1 MRAAEVPPEMA
12 SVFEK
17 ARDSVRQYFESLK
30 TVPARGRVEVDKDR
44 FILARTD
51 SLSLVLRNVLTE
63 IYGEHGSDQL
73 LYAFGKA
80 VGRTEARKFFERFGL
95 KDPMEKFG
103 FGPTYFSFSGWAFV
117 NLLYPTHP
125 VGDETFLLVF
135 ANQQSFE
142 AEGFIAEGEKTQKAI
157 CHINAGYLTGWCE
170 ESFGIPLET
179 RELFC
184 TAKGD
189 PLDLFLMAHRKKILV
204 ATENATRLIEKDQDL
219 TLEAILAG

>member
-1 MRAAEVPPEMA
+1 MRAAEVPPEML

-17 ARDSVRQYFESLK
+17 ARDSVGKYFETLQ
-30 TVPARGRVEVDKDR
+30 TVPDRGRVEVSKDR

-63 IYGEHGSDQL
+63 IYGANGSDQL
-73 LYAFGKA
+73 LYSFGKA
-80 VGRTEARKFFERFGL
+80 VGRAEARKFFDRFGL

-125 VGDETFLLVF
+125 VADETFLLVF

-142 AEGFIAEGEKTQKAI
+142 AESFIAEKQKPEKGI
-157 CHINAGYLTGWCE
+157 CHITAGFFTGWCE

-184 TAKGD
+184 SAKGEG
-189 PLDLFLMAHRKKILV
+189 LDLFIMTHRKKILMAV
-204 ATENATRLIEKDQDL
+204 ENAMKLIEKDQDL
-219 TLEAILAG
+219 TVEAVLAG